1 MNKSFVENRELA
13 ASYLISITSNTSH
26 THRFFLA
33 IMSSAVKTVTEERK
47 QELLLEARR
56 SRLNWIQSSQP
67 YKHLQPSSHD
77 PLEFLKDAPIS
88 QHLPSVIP
96 LLHLLL
102 KDKPSDSFKTQ
113 IQPWV
118 DSISIKHQQ
127 QQSESLVEALDDHAF
142 AFYYQDVTARLSLP
156 ESRDLVQGMKH
167 FVRSFHSTESI
178 KAAVDAVQKYMTSV
192 YATIST
198 HTAWRGDN
206 THETRMML
214 ETFIY
219 SKCNAHCY
227 KLIQK
232 DMKETLCLEDRLEV
246 LQFVQPAHLDIQ
258 FMQNDEWKDILQK
271 PISLLQSFEHLYS
284 PCQMLRCV
292 LEIFRCVNAALKSRW
307 KDMTQDGESAKMP
320 GADDVLPA
328 LILVLLAA
336 KPKQME
342 CHLKFLEE
350 FATQEQLRGE
360 AGYAFTNLFSAV
372 QFIKELDLNQ
382 NGESDAGR
390 PTLNIDSEQLKQK
403 LQEHQDIV
411 KEKNAKKEQQEDK
424 VSEENKDTNTNTDGN
439 DGNSIEDSLV
449 NLPVSDLTKARI
461 RGEDIQDW
469 LTKWITDR
477 LKEEPIPKEQIS
489 SSQTKENVKGDSN
502 VTAIAGLPN
511 DFKRSYQFLSTDPD
525 SIRISDIP
533 NLLDEYRLLVK
544 TTETLIAS
552 QSAKENEN
560 RRLLMKQKKQE
571 LKDSYTAA
579 STDLQTSAQE
589 LED

>member
-1 MNKSFVENRELA
+1 
-13 ASYLISITSNTSH
+13 
-26 THRFFLA
+26 
-33 IMSSAVKTVTEERK
+33 MSSAVKTVTEERK

-67 YKHLQPSSHD
+67 YKHFQPSSHD

-96 LLHLLL
+96 ILRLLL
-102 KDKPSDSFKTQ
+102 KDKPSNSFKTQ

-118 DSISIKHQQ
+118 DSISIKHQK

-156 ESRDLVQGMKH
+156 ESMDLIQGMKH

-192 YATIST
+192 YATIAT

-227 KLIQK
+227 ELIQK
-232 DMKETLCLEDRLEV
+232 DMQETVESLEDRLEL

-258 FMQNDEWKDILQK
+258 FMQNDEWKDVLEK
-271 PISLLQSFEHLYS
+271 PISLLQSLEHLFS

-382 NGESDAGR
+382 NGESEAGR
-390 PTLNIDSEQLKQK
+390 PTLNIDSDQLKQK
-403 LQEHQDIV
+403 LQEHQEIV
-411 KEKNAKKEQQEDK
+411 KEKNAIKEEEEEQ
-424 VSEENKDTNTNTDGN
+424 VSEENKDSNTNM

-477 LKEEPIPKEQIS
+477 LKEEPIPKEAIS
-489 SSQTKENVKGDSN
+489 SSQTNDNSKVDSSAA
-502 VTAIAGLPN
+502 AIAGLPS

-525 SIRISDIP
+525 SIRMSDIP

-579 STDLQTSAQE
+579 SSDLQASAQE
-589 LED
+589 LLD